1 LLATD
6 RTPTP
11 CGVTDEHAA
20 QRNDVPSQGDAKRC
34 KCGHARGH
42 HMVSADPQYSGVGWF
57 LVLVGI
63 SATPHTVRFVCRR
76 CEEVLETVTDRDAL
90 AAMGH

>member
-1 LLATD
+1 
-6 RTPTP
+6 
-11 CGVTDEHAA
+11 VTDEDAK
-20 QRNDVPSQGDAKRC
+20 QPLEGTQPLEAKRC
-34 KCGHARGH
+34 KCGYARGH

-76 CEEVLETVTDRDAL
+76 CEEVLETVTDRAAL

>member
-6 RTPTP
+6 GAPTP
-11 CGVTDEHAA
+11 LRVTDELAA
-20 QRNDVPSQGDAKRC
+20 QTNEVPSPGEAKRC
-34 KCGHARGH
+34 ACGHARGH
-42 HMVSADPQYSGVGWF
+42 HMVSADPEYSGWGWF

-76 CEEVLETVTDRDAL
+76 CEQVLETVTDRAAL

>member
-1 LLATD
+1 
-6 RTPTP
+6 
-11 CGVTDEHAA
+11 
-20 QRNDVPSQGDAKRC
+20 
-34 KCGHARGH
+34 
-42 HMVSADPQYSGVGWF
+42 MVSADPEYSGWGWF

-76 CEEVLETVTDRDAL
+76 CEEVLETVTDRAAL

>member
-1 LLATD
+1 
-6 RTPTP
+6 
-11 CGVTDEHAA
+11 
-20 QRNDVPSQGDAKRC
+20 
-34 KCGHARGH
+34 
-42 HMVSADPQYSGVGWF
+42 MVSADPQYSGVGWF

>member
-1 LLATD
+1 
-6 RTPTP
+6 
-11 CGVTDEHAA
+11 VTDELATP
-20 QRNDVPSQGDAKRC
+20 NDVPSESEAKRC
-34 KCGHARGH
+34 KCGYVRGH
-42 HMVSADPQYSGVGWF
+42 HMVSAEPEYSGLGWF

-76 CEEVLETVTDRDAL
+76 CEQVLETVTDRAAL